1 MCIRDSYDTSGAP
14 VGDEFQVNTETD
26 QGQQDPVV
34 AMLDDGSFVVT
45 WESRY
50 QDSGST
56 WGVYSQHFNADGTK
70 ASDVKLVGGSGDET
84 LVFDAAQDGLSVDLG
99 DGLDTLTLGSGDDNI
114 AVANTET
121 VKLGDG
127 NDTVV
132 AFGENQAHQTDKITL
147 SGTVETGDVYTVTI
161 NATKASYRVQDG
173 DTMSDV
179 QSGLIN
185 VLNAGASDTIVV
197 TAGTT
202 SDEIIVRA
210 NLSLIHI

>member
-1 MCIRDSYDTSGAP
+1 MGGDGPEVQDGNWHLDNTPVQEGSQFQVNTYTSSEQFDATVTSLGSNGFIVTWRSYGQDGSDHGVSAQRYDTSGAP

-26 QGQQDPVV
+26 HGQQDLVV

-99 DGLDTLTLGSGDDNI
+99 DGLDTLTLGSGDDNV

-127 NDTVV
+127 NDTVI
-132 AFGENQAHQTDKITL
+132 AFGENWAAPDGQD
-147 SGTVETGDVYTVTI
+147 YTF
-161 NATKASYRVQDG
+161 RHG
-173 DTMSDV
+173 
-179 QSGLIN
+179 
-185 VLNAGASDTIVV
+185 
-197 TAGTT
+197 
-202 SDEIIVRA
+202 
-210 NLSLIHI
+210 